1 MLISLT
7 VDDLL
12 ADKNRFK
19 LDTDLSYYNHHRLS
33 VAMQGASYR
42 YVLKFERFRRLNRYW
57 CRIDMVSEANI
68 CLRLLFIVGEML

>member
-19 LDTDLSYYNHHRLS
+19 LDTDLSYYNHHCLS

-42 YVLKFERFRRLNRYW
+42 YVLKFEDF
-57 CRIDMVSEANI
+57 A
-68 CLRLLFIVGEML
+68 G

>member
-7 VDDLL
+7 VDNLL

-42 YVLKFERFRRLNRYW
+42 YVLKFEDF
-57 CRIDMVSEANI
+57 A
-68 CLRLLFIVGEML
+68 G